1 MLAVVDMHDVTP
13 SFGRRIPCTWRVQ
26 RRWGA
31 LHSFCGPD
39 TAPGWAPFWHARA
52 DRVLL
57 GMGDLPAA
65 PLEHPPRSSLTEDL
79 DRLGSAWVRGCGAWY
94 DGDVLVLFSGPSGT
108 CRMFFTVQGE
118 TVAFGTTAALL
129 TRGVLR
135 APDVIDAASGRVLP
149 ACDETVFPDVRA
161 VDAGAVVMFRWHDG
175 ALVQETRGRLGHA
188 DPIASSDAPAGR
200 RMAMT
205 TPAQAVAQV
214 REVLLSQV
222 ARMTRGHDRAC
233 VLPGDGLGAA
243 AVAAVARGLGLDV
256 GICTV
261 SSPHGSEHAWV
272 AEVAHAIGARHLRL
286 HLSHQDLADLLPGL
300 IRALETWD
308 PITLQIAAPAFHAC
322 RVLRGRAG
330 VVLAGHGADLLLS
343 GAAAVGAPEERND
356 DRIWRRTR
364 ARMRLAI
371 PTNEMSPA
379 LGSRWGLT
387 VRYPFW
393 SGDMRGLALAMPARF
408 KAHGNI
414 AAYPLREAMAP
425 MLPASA
431 AWGPMLPTHE
441 VLRTQRMFA
450 DLLGCDDPADQAA
463 CLRRVAERELLR
475 AGDGEAM
482 IPLAPSSLA
491 SRELS

>member
-1 MLAVVDMHDVTP
+1 MLAVVDMHDSLP
-13 SFGRRIPCTWRVQ
+13 SCGRRIPRAWRVQ

-31 LHSFCGPD
+31 LHGFCGPD
-39 TAPGWAPFWHARA
+39 AGPGWAPFWHARA

-57 GMGDLPAA
+57 GMADLPVPALVPA
-65 PLEHPPRSSLTEDL
+65 HPPRSTLSEDL
-79 DRLGSAWVRGCGAWY
+79 GRLGSAWMRGCGAWY
-94 DGDVLVLFSGPSGT
+94 DGDMLVLFSGPSGT
-108 CRMFFTVQGE
+108 CRMFFTVQDDA
-118 TVAFGTTAALL
+118 VVFGTAAALL

-175 ALVQETRGRLGHA
+175 ALVQETRGRL
-188 DPIASSDAPAGR
+188 DPSDPGASFDAPAGR
-200 RMAMT
+200 RVA

-214 REVLLSQV
+214 REVLLGEV
-222 ARMTRGHDRAC
+222 ARMIHGHERVG
-233 VLPGDGLGAA
+233 VLPGDGLGTA
-243 AVAAVARGLGLDV
+243 AVAAAARRLGANV
-256 GICTV
+256 SMCTV
-261 SSPHGSEHAWV
+261 SSPHGSEHERM
-272 AEVAHAIGARHLRL
+272 AEVAHTIGARHLRL

-308 PITLQIAAPAFHAC
+308 PVTLQIAAPAFHAC
-322 RVLRGRAG
+322 QALRGRAA
-330 VVLAGHGADLLLS
+330 VVLAGHGAELLLS
-343 GAAAVGAPEERND
+343 GAAAVGTPDERNE

-393 SGDMRGLALAMPARF
+393 SEDMRALALAMPARC

-414 AAYPLREAMAP
+414 EAYPLREAMAP

-431 AWGPMLPTHE
+431 AWGPAQPTHE
-441 VLRTQRMFA
+441 VLRMQRMFA

-463 CLRRVAERELLR
+463 CLRRVAERALLDPDDDSAATWPAAHEAR
-475 AGDGEAM
+475 AW
-482 IPLAPSSLA
+482 S
-491 SRELS
+491 